1 MLLHIPRP
9 DCDQLQLIP
18 RAQRYPKRA
27 FSERGAS
34 PRASGAHTKW
44 RMQRRPQAWT
54 SPWGLEP
61 HPGSFNLALG
71 IAWESPGGLNLTLEA
86 STSLWESP
94 GRAHFDPWAPKSI
107 FGSQNASWGPSGS
120 QFLATRF
127 F

>member
-44 RMQRRPQAWT
+44 RMQRRPQARK
-54 SPWGLEP
+54 P
-61 HPGSFNLALG
+61 N
-71 IAWESPGGLNLTLEA
+71 PGGLNLSLGLNLALEA
-86 STSLWESP
+86 
-94 GRAHFDPWAPKSI
+94 
-107 FGSQNASWGPSGS
+107 
-120 QFLATRF
+120 
-127 F
+127 